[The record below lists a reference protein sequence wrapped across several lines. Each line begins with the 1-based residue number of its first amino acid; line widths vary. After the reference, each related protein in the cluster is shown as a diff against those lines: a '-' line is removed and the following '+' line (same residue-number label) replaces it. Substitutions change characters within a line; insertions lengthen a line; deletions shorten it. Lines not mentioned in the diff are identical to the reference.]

1 MLPRRGSSRRLR
13 CYRAR
18 RARNE
23 VRAGLD
29 AQPLAHGPAD
39 WSGVDWR
46 AVTETG
52 QRMDALELLVD
63 GAGQREG
70 IEPLAVPAQLRDDLR
85 AQVGAGEHPLEGRA
99 GRIVAPAQ
107 TRADPLFARE
117 LHRGQEQVLEQPQL
131 VGVER
136 VHRRARR
143 RRVIAHVPEELADV
157 RPVLLFDVGVV
168 VLLVGPAA
176 GELDLLGLAVLPE
189 MLVNELRAVVRVD
202 AAQPEGQAGPEL
214 LERGLHGRLAL
225 AQHRRR
231 LDPGGVDIGEV
242 QRMHELAVP
251 EATAM
256 GDEVNLGEAGG
267 GDIPPVGL
275 HGDGMLEYAA
285 GLGAAVERLGW
296 PPPGP
301 FSTRIACLRWWP
313 VTAQNSSRIRCLS
326 GRAASL

>member
-52 QRMDALELLVD
+52 QRM
-63 GAGQREG
+63 
-70 IEPLAVPAQLRDDLR
+70 
-85 AQVGAGEHPLEGRA
+85 
-99 GRIVAPAQ
+99 VAPAQ

-176 GELDLLGLAVLPE
+176 GELDLLGLAVLP
-189 MLVNELRAVVRVD
+189 
-202 AAQPEGQAGPEL
+202 
-214 LERGLHGRLAL
+214 
-225 AQHRRR
+225 
-231 LDPGGVDIGEV
+231 
-242 QRMHELAVP
+242 
-251 EATAM
+251 
-256 GDEVNLGEAGG
+256 
-267 GDIPPVGL
+267 
-275 HGDGMLEYAA
+275 
-285 GLGAAVERLGW
+285 
-296 PPPGP
+296 
-301 FSTRIACLRWWP
+301 
-313 VTAQNSSRIRCLS
+313 
-326 GRAASL
+326 